1 MSTRLSLAGLGLALA
16 VLAAPSAH
24 AQELPPSQH
33 YGSTEYISG
42 GIGSDEAELF
52 RLARK
57 TFPLSVN
64 FSANLG
70 ERAGYVSD
78 VQLVIRNSNDQTV
91 LNSLIDGPYCLIRL
105 APGAYKVFATYQ
117 GVTQERSAEIVDG
130 QPREINFMWK

>member
-1 MSTRLSLAGLGLALA
+1 MNARFSLAGAGLALA
-16 VLAAPSAH
+16 LLSSAAQ
-24 AQELPPSQH
+24 AQELPASQY
-33 YGSTEYISG
+33 YGATEYISG
-42 GIGSDEAELF
+42 GIGSDESQLF

-57 TFPLSVN
+57 NYPLSVS

-70 ERAGYVSD
+70 EDRMGFVSD

-105 APGAYKVFATYQ
+105 QPGAYKVFATYQ
-117 GVTQERSAEIVDG
+117 GVTQERSAEVADG